1 MIFQVY
7 FIVLPTVT
15 FCLANLFVS
24 YPNPFSFLLFSIRAP
39 NPVSGPE
46 SGFGPRIHFRASQ
59 GHLIIPQLYFIVL
72 PTVTFYLA
80 YLLVSY
86 PLSFLLFSIRAPN
99 PLSGPESGFGAPIHS
114 QGNLIIP
121 QVYSIVVPSLN
132 FLTF

>member
-1 MIFQVY
+1 MIFKVY

-15 FCLANLFVS
+15 FCLANLLVS
-24 YPNPFSFLLFSIRAP
+24 YPNPVSFLLFSIWAP

-46 SGFGPRIHFRASQ
+46 STFGPVKHTSSYLSCIS
-59 GHLIIPQLYFIVL
+59 FIVL

-114 QGNLIIP
+114 QG
-121 QVYSIVVPSLN
+121 
-132 FLTF
+132 